1 MNKIKEII
9 EIASEKTNSEV
20 FGDPTEKHNY
30 TIQIG
35 KGYKITVIPENEI
48 EFVANGKGIVTF
60 QLSDLSG
67 SNIKS
72 QIVNIENRGLAYLP
86 DDLKTILRSWID
98 EIKTDSE
105 AKENLKAAFDIQCN
119 RDKTTAPMWVRD
131 VLITKPFQTKE
142 ECLNRVDAGLFQN
155 YMKKLFVKEMGEDT
169 RVIKKNGELTFLVY
183 DGNSWKDGE
192 NHVRNGYNKIVE
204 LIPSLF
210 NVILEEAAKGKAE
223 LATSTEAAKTKAKY
237 QRIWK
242 AVEEIK
248 TFQRELH
255 RENTKKGI
263 LSDLLLSATPQKSND
278 FGKFDDR
285 LIQIDYYNP
294 DLHNLISC
302 KNVVIDTLRGRI
314 YEPFMFPKLKYRFPL
329 SYIDCEYRYNQ
340 ESDVFNRHLKEIF
353 SDNVTPES
361 ELIESERIQQRD
373 ELIPYFK
380 RLLGY
385 SLYPNN
391 QENIMVMLVGKVGG
405 NGKSTTINAIKTIL
419 GTDEC
424 KGIPSSELY
433 PNDGSNRAY
442 PNLSK
447 ALQSRIII
455 FDEFGSDS
463 PDEESKMFAP
473 YSTPT
478 IKQLTGNDIC
488 DNFRPFYREATSQH
502 IVSLPFAV
510 SNTMPRFTSID
521 SALLRRIVAI
531 PFNHVF
537 KSYGMDNGETKLDQ
551 MKALVDDKDNI
562 FTMIVNELLAYVR
575 EGMIKTPKF
584 VTDFQRSLLV
594 KDVHKI
600 FLDECTEKT
609 ENKRGGVR
617 VGKKE
622 LTNAFIFWT
631 KENDID
637 VASYQRTQKR
647 VGDDG
652 ILRITSSETIL
663 KTSEL
668 EGLMRALKV
677 GGYDIVK
684 SHGKEYI
691 CCTLKPESDI
701 RKIASAKVADCFADK
716 YASSQEVNA

>member
-1 MNKIKEII
+1 MPDIKNII
-9 EIASEKTNSEV
+9 KTASKKA
-20 FGDPTEKHNY
+20 PTEDSVNY

-35 KGYKITVIPENEI
+35 NGYKITATPEDEI
-48 EFVANGKGIVTF
+48 AFAANGNGVVTF
-60 QLSDLSG
+60 NLSDLSG
-67 SNIKS
+67 EILKTYTTR
-72 QIVNIENRGLAYLP
+72 IENRGLAYL
-86 DDLKTILRSWID
+86 S
-98 EIKTDSE
+98 
-105 AKENLKAAFDIQCN
+105 ENLKSLLGSWVEGIECDDDDTKKQLKLAFDSQCN
-119 RDKTTAPMWVRD
+119 LNKTSAPMWIRD
-131 VLITKPFQTKE
+131 VLITPRFKTNEDALK
-142 ECLNRVDAGLFQN
+142 RVDEGLFQN

-183 DGNSWKDGE
+183 DGNSWRDGE
-192 NHVRNGYNKIVE
+192 HHVRNGYNKIVE

-210 NVILEEAAKGKAE
+210 DPLLQDAAKGKAE
-223 LATSTEAAKTKAKY
+223 LATSSETAKIKMKY
-237 QRIWK
+237 QRVWR
-242 AVEEIK
+242 AVDEIK
-248 TFQRELH
+248 TFQRELL
-255 RENTKKGI
+255 REATKKGI
-263 LSDLLLSATPQKSND
+263 LTDLLLSATPQKSND

-285 LIQIDYYNP
+285 LIQIDYYDPNK
-294 DLHNLISC
+294 HNLIAC
-302 KNVVIDTLRGRI
+302 KNAVIDTVNGKI
-314 YEPFMFPKLKYRFPL
+314 YEPFMFPELKYRYPL
-329 SYIDCEYRYNQ
+329 SYIDCEYRYDE
-340 ESDVFNRHLKEIF
+340 ESEVFNHHLKDIF
-353 SDNVTPES
+353 SDNVTPEDQLS
-361 ELIESERIQQRD
+361 EDDRIQRRD

-419 GTDEC
+419 GGDEC

-463 PDEESKMFAP
+463 PDEDSKIFAP

-537 KSYGMDNGETKLDQ
+537 KSYGIDTGATKLNQ
-551 MKALVDDKDNI
+551 MQMLVNDKDKI
-562 FTMIVNELLAYVR
+562 FTMMVNELIKYIS

-584 VTDFQRSLLV
+584 VTDFQHSLLV
-594 KDVHKI
+594 KDIHKI

-609 ENKRGGVR
+609 ENKRNGDR
-617 VGKKE
+617 VSKKE
-622 LTNAFIFWT
+622 LIDAFILWA
-631 KENDID
+631 KVNEIDI
-637 VASYQRTQKR
+637 ASYQRNQKA
-647 VGDDG
+647 VGEDG
-652 ILRITSSETIL
+652 IARVIASETIL
-663 KTSEL
+663 KSSEL
-668 EGLMRALKV
+668 EGIKRALNV
-677 GGYDIVK
+677 GGYETIK
-684 SHGKEYI
+684 PHGKEYV
-691 CCTLKPESDI
+691 CCRLKPESDI
-701 RKIASAKVADCFADK
+701 RKIASAKVAACFADI
-716 YASSQEVNA
+716 YATPQGVQA